1 MIHTKMEKLK
11 NEGKMTPEQV
21 KKMNK
26 LFHKNPFKV
35 REMLKN
41 HLKKTNLGKRVQMN
55 IKKS

>member
-1 MIHTKMEKLK
+1 MEKLK